1 MKDNLVETLVGFGVI
16 VVAAIFVFYGYS
28 VTDLSGGDGY
38 VVSAE
43 FDRVDGLTIGSDVRM
58 SGIKIGTVT
67 ALSLDAQSYAANVS
81 MIIGSDIELPDDT
94 SAKITSEG
102 LLGGNYISS
111 AGGNEDMLSGGD
123 EILYTQGSV
132 DLIGLVSQA
141 LFSAGD
147 QESDTGRSGFG
158 LAVALFMSSV
168 GAQEIEPPAS
178 ARAAAR
184 SAYSRSKA

>member
-16 VVAAIFVFYGYS
+16 VVAAIFIFYGYS
-28 VTDLSGGDGY
+28 AMDSSSSDGY
-38 VVSAE
+38 VISAE

-58 SGIKIGTVT
+58 SGIKVGTVT
-67 ALSLDAQSYAANVS
+67 ALSLDPQSYAANVS
-81 MIIGSDIELPDDT
+81 IIIGSDIDLPDDT

-102 LLGGNYISS
+102 LLGGNYISLS
-111 AGGNEDMLSGGD
+111 AGGSEDMLSGGD

-147 QESDTGRSGFG
+147 QESDT
-158 LAVALFMSSV
+158 
-168 GAQEIEPPAS
+168 E
-178 ARAAAR
+178 
-184 SAYSRSKA
+184 

>member
-1 MKDNLVETLVGFGVI
+1 MKDNLVETLVGFTVI

-28 VTDLSGGDGY
+28 VTDSSSSHGY

-58 SGIKIGTVT
+58 SGIKVGTVT
-67 ALSLDAQSYAANVS
+67 ALSLDPQSYAANVS
-81 MIIGSDIELPDDT
+81 IIIGSDIDLPDDT

-102 LLGGNYISS
+102 LLGGNYISLS
-111 AGGNEDMLSGGD
+111 AGGSEDMLSGGD

-147 QESDTGRSGFG
+147 QESDT
-158 LAVALFMSSV
+158 
-168 GAQEIEPPAS
+168 E
-178 ARAAAR
+178 
-184 SAYSRSKA
+184 

>member
-16 VVAAIFVFYGYS
+16 VGAAIFVFYGYS
-28 VTDLSGGDGY
+28 VTDSSNSDGY
-38 VVSAE
+38 MVSAE

-58 SGIKIGTVT
+58 SGIKVGTVT
-67 ALSLDAQSYAANVS
+67 ALSLDPQSYAANVS
-81 MIIGSDIELPDDT
+81 IIIGSDIDLPDDT

-102 LLGGNYISS
+102 LLGGNYISLS
-111 AGGNEDMLSGGD
+111 AGGSEDMLSGGD

-147 QESDTGRSGFG
+147 QESDT
-158 LAVALFMSSV
+158 
-168 GAQEIEPPAS
+168 E
-178 ARAAAR
+178 
-184 SAYSRSKA
+184 